1 VAAQQG
7 WLALSAKNWAFQVL
21 FPSFVP
27 ALAIFVTVL
36 IGVAMMRRNSTPP
49 TADPDPLS
57 RILIAGPF
65 VVALWLG
72 GFYVLRSMIET
83 KAYRRLSLVGAHAY
97 LEDDGATL
105 VTDVRMDRVSLIPG
119 LFYGMEGMRIGGTR
133 ELAFLPRSLLVRAGS
148 PIAFRRMR

>member
-49 TADPDPLS
+49 TADPLS

-65 VVALWLG
+65 VVALWLR
-72 GFYVLRSMIET
+72 VLRASLDDRNEGLLAT
-83 KAYRRLSLVGAHAY
+83 KPCWG
-97 LEDDGATL
+97 
-105 VTDVRMDRVSLIPG
+105 VR
-119 LFYGMEGMRIGGTR
+119 GGSTSGVL
-133 ELAFLPRSLLVRAGS
+133 LAGGEQDQVAVPLNRGVNRAG
-148 PIAFRRMR
+148 

>member
-49 TADPDPLS
+49 TADPLS

-83 KAYRRLSLVGAHAY
+83 KAYWRLSLVGAFVVA
-97 LEDDGATL
+97 
-105 VTDVRMDRVSLIPG
+105 
-119 LFYGMEGMRIGGTR
+119 
-133 ELAFLPRSLLVRAGS
+133 LLVEFFWPEESRTKWLCRSTVA
-148 PIAFRRMR
+148 